1 MSNSPDV
8 VNHQPNPQGKGLV
21 PLLRDWSTLSPR
33 VATRK
38 SPAEFLRDYCVS
50 SLVLAAK
57 FRFKPVIG
65 KTYFLYAGES
75 DWTLSLIAPHE
86 WSDRK
91 SGEFFASCRVRPD
104 MTWEIDAAE
113 LSRNDNPMQ
122 SAKRYIEGFV
132 DGLSRQQS
140 ISDELPYYVK
150 ELGYYQRILATALAS
165 SLSQT
170 LPYTGDSVKAL
181 LQSRPEVLALIEH
194 PGPPTLPA

>member
-21 PLLRDWSTLSPR
+21 PLLRDWAALSPR
-33 VATRK
+33 VAARK
-38 SPAEFLRDYCVS
+38 SPAEFLRDYCIS

-57 FRFKPVIG
+57 FGFKPVIG
-65 KTYFLYAGES
+65 KTYFLYALES
-75 DWTLSLIAPHE
+75 GWTLSLIAPHE
-86 WSDRK
+86 WSDGK
-91 SGEFFASCRVRPD
+91 SNDFFASCRIRPD

-113 LSRNDNPMQ
+113 LSSNDHPMQ

-132 DGLSRQQS
+132 DGLSEQQS

-181 LQSRPEVLALIEH
+181 LQSQPEALALIEH
-194 PGPPTLPA
+194 PGSSTLHA